1 MIDFV
6 LRHGNDM
13 LAVESLKGFE
23 GNLREQGKILRQGDL
38 TVFERHHKHKRRV
51 FLFESTVI
59 LAKTKRPK
67 HQPEISGSE
76 VYEFRSAYKVC
87 ASMYIPPLLYGVD
100 YRLYLVVEHKPYLVF
115 LTIVLCTLTILHLNY
130 IIILCLCFSLTF
142 RQVILHSTKMYLV
155 IQQDLNCAE
164 RRNH

>member
-1 MIDFV
+1 MVDFV

-23 GNLREQGKILRQGDL
+23 GNLREHGKILRQGDL

-59 LAKTKRPK
+59 LAKTKRLK

-76 VYEFRSAYKVC
+76 IYDFRSAYKV
-87 ASMYIPPLLYGVD
+87 YIGVYPLY
-100 YRLYLVVEHKPYLVF
+100 F
-115 LTIVLCTLTILHLNY
+115 MVL
-130 IIILCLCFSLTF
+130 
-142 RQVILHSTKMYLV
+142 
-155 IQQDLNCAE
+155 
-164 RRNH
+164 

>member
-1 MIDFV
+1 MIDFI

-38 TVFERHHKHKRRV
+38 VVYERHHKHKRRV
-51 FLFESTVI
+51 FLFESTII

-67 HQPEISGSE
+67 NQPEISGSA

-87 ASMYIPPLLYGVD
+87 
-100 YRLYLVVEHKPYLVF
+100 
-115 LTIVLCTLTILHLNY
+115 IV
-130 IIILCLCFSLTF
+130 
-142 RQVILHSTKMYLV
+142 STV
-155 IQQDLNCAE
+155 
-164 RRNH
+164 